1 MGDNDMKFKIAAVI
15 AIAVLAFATQT
26 QAHHS
31 SAMFDQEKL
40 ITVSGTLKQFEW
52 TNPHCWLHVQAA
64 DPSTGKM
71 VDWSF
76 EMGSVSQIS
85 PQGWK
90 VDSVKAGDKITI
102 PRRTIPV
109 GEAERRPGISVDS
122 RSKQPECRE
131 IKQETECR
139 LKFPGSSSRSNNITA
154 WAKPEL
160 SPRMSGWSLLT
171 ARSSE

>member
-1 MGDNDMKFKIAAVI
+1 MKFKIAAVI

-102 PRRTIPV
+102 V
-109 GEAERRPGISVDS
+109 GHPLRDGSHGGQYRSVKLSDG
-122 RSKQPECRE
+122 RAFQW
-131 IKQETECR
+131 IQDQ
-139 LKFPGSSSRSNNITA
+139 NNPNV
-154 WAKPEL
+154 AK
-160 SPRMSGWSLLT
+160 
-171 ARSSE
+171 